1 MATTVT
7 KAKIVEEINQTVGL
21 PKEEIYSIIDSI
33 LNEIK
38 SYLIKDGIVKIS
50 SFGTFI
56 INHKKDRPGNIPNTA
71 QKVVIKARKS
81 ISFRPSKTIKG
92 LIN

>member
-7 KAKIVEEINQTVGL
+7 KTKIVEKISQEIGL
-21 PKEEIYSIIDSI
+21 PKEEIYLIINNI
-33 LNEIK
+33 LDEIK
-38 SYLIKDGIVKIS
+38 IHLAKDGIVKIS

-56 INHKKDRPGNIPNTA
+56 VNQKKERPGNIPNTS
-71 QKVVIKARKS
+71 QRVVIKARKS
-81 ISFRPSKTIKG
+81 ISFRPSKMIKE